1 MINSIEFSPVSIV
14 NHDNM
19 QLVKL
24 KYDVNK
30 TFHAVINVY
39 NDATLVKENTPVA
52 FSSGKRFT
60 YILLPAQEKGFLAT
74 WQVLD
79 KEGNVLY
86 ETKSVWEKVREWT
99 LNLMLSSHT
108 DIGLH
113 NSQYVQRYN
122 SSEFLDKAMKLCDET
137 DGQDDKYRY
146 IAEGT
151 WFINNY
157 GMDRDEKAK
166 ENLVENYIKKNKI
179 GVCSGVAGNM
189 IQTYGLEEMC
199 RSTYERKRLKEEWKI
214 GSETMTMI
222 DNNGLPMSMIQ
233 PYSDAG
239 YKNIVFAPNQWAP
252 ITSTIWQMDTSIPV
266 CECATDAGGGG
277 SRIDVSYYS
286 KLPMVFYWEDENK
299 NRLFVWA
306 SAHYNRGSIIFGLI
320 GNAPYNKFTYSKML
334 QNISDALPL
343 MEEKYPYN
351 TWLSLCYFD
360 DQEPELNIIEAIK
373 EWNKNWKYP
382 HFETVGNLDE
392 LFDDFKKK
400 YHDMIPV
407 LKGDITGGW
416 YQLPVSTAEV
426 LSKKFEADRLLPDAE
441 KWATIASL
449 VSDYTYPEDDFRKA
463 WDYLLFNDEHSY
475 GASGYQG
482 RRVYETWMQ
491 HNDWIDKATKIAE
504 NELEMAT
511 KAIADNIETTEN
523 GLVVFNPTLQK
534 RTELIEKDGKYVLA
548 EIVPFGYKV
557 IADSEFSC
565 KEEKI
570 AKVKNVE
577 NNFYKLVFADN
588 GAITSIYDKELGR
601 ELFDNSNYGANE
613 IVYTSDNHVSFSFVE
628 KAEIEAIYNEYKI
641 TVNIKSVHK
650 EIGCDIVQVI
660 TLPSYEKRIDIENYI
675 YHAKDMVNK
684 DRYKRYIYFAF
695 PFMVENARRLC
706 HLNGKVAEY
715 AKDVTGHGTDVYMAA
730 REWALAENNDFGVAL
745 LMKDSQL
752 VEFDHIHP
760 DKTDFGNTGDGS
772 QMFVYAAND
781 WLQMH
786 VSGGTHLNYKFRFS
800 ITSYEGS
807 YNKSHLLKM
816 TERYMTPVS
825 TVPVKVQK
833 GCFKE
838 AEKSFLETDTYA
850 RLLCLKKADDS
861 QGVIARFYGADGEI
875 SINEIA
881 QIKTTATKCSI
892 DEAPIAMSE
901 IYRGFSTYRIG
912 ENDISISGRIDEP
925 VERMAIGEYYT
936 GLITKPRAVSGENP
950 GQLYLLWGYNK
961 EEEFSHYKLYRSKEE
976 NFLADESTFVADIY
990 LEEYVVGRYV
1000 DTDLENNTK
1009 YYYKVCAID
1018 KNGNSGRMSEEFC
1031 AYTKEILSDTKM

>member
-39 NDATLVKENTPVA
+39 NKATLVKENTPVA

-86 ETKSVWEKVREWT
+86 ETKSVWEKVRKWT

-113 NSQYVQRYN
+113 NSQYIQRYN

-504 NELEMAT
+504 KELKIAT

-523 GLVVFNPTLQK
+523 GFVVFNPTLQK
-534 RTELIEKDGKYVLA
+534 RTELIEKDNKYVLA

-565 KEEKI
+565 KEEKT
-570 AKVKNVE
+570 AEARSVE

-601 ELFDNSNYGANE
+601 ELLDNSSYGANE
-613 IVYTSDNHVSFSFVE
+613 IVYTSDNHVSFSSVE

-760 DKTDFGNTGDGS
+760 DKTDFDNTGDGS

-786 VSGGTHLNYKFRFS
+786 VSGGSHLNYKFRFS
-800 ITSYEGS
+800 ITSYEGC

-825 TVPVKVQK
+825 TTPVKAQK

-838 AEKSFLETDTYA
+838 TEKSFLETDTYA

-861 QGVIARFYGADGEI
+861 KGVIARFYGADGEI
-875 SINEIA
+875 SISEIA

-892 DEAPIAMSE
+892 DEAPTALSE
-901 IYRGFSTYRIG
+901 SYRGFSTYRIG
-912 ENDISISGRIDEP
+912 ENDISISGRIDES